1 MTWHTTSAL
10 LPIHD
15 WLGFSISLLF
25 LALAHFGDALGD
37 GGGQGWNVMA
47 LLVGFDDGMGQD

>member
-1 MTWHTTSAL
+1 
-10 LPIHD
+10 
-15 WLGFSISLLF
+15 LGFSISFLF